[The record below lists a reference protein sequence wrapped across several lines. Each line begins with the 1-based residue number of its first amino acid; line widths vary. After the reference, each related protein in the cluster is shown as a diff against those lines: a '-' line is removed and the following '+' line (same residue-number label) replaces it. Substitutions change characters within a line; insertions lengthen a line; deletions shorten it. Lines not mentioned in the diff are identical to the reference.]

1 MFDILLL
8 KCFSLVLKRLGQVE
22 QYICR
27 SGVDDDLFRETI
39 NKCVFI
45 KIKIKYYI
53 WFPYYNQ
60 YMGDEKGDKG
70 DNLIFI

>member
-22 QYICR
+22 QYIRR
-27 SGVDDDLFRETI
+27 SGVDDDLFRRDNQQVCFYQ
-39 NKCVFI
+39 NKILFCFH
-45 KIKIKYYI
+45 
-53 WFPYYNQ
+53 NQ